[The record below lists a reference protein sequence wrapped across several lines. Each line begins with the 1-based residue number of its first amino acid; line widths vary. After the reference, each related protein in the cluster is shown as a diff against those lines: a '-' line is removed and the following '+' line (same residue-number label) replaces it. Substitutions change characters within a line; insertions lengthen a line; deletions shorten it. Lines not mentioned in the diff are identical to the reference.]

1 MFLFTSNLTSNRF
14 AGLLSVFGE
23 SVDAFLRFGT
33 EVFDGVPCRSRLET
47 WMSSFHRQS
56 FKALSDRARHAE
68 IFSDRALAS
77 LSRRA
82 AIVLLT
88 LKSQMSQ
95 MSQMHSLNPGNV
107 TMSDNVCKT
116 KTPNQPLKGFGSMY
130 VFNKNNVF
138 WVSASPSLFSGDIRR

>member
-1 MFLFTSNLTSNRF
+1 
-14 AGLLSVFGE
+14 
-23 SVDAFLRFGT
+23 
-33 EVFDGVPCRSRLET
+33 
-47 WMSSFHRQS
+47 MSSFHRQS

-116 KTPNQPLKGFGSMY
+116 KTPNQPLQGFGSMCLTKTMCFGSLHRLLSSQATF
-130 VFNKNNVF
+130 VDEHAENETRILPA
-138 WVSASPSLFSGDIRR
+138 VSKRMGDRKHVNRCQAS